1 MSVASATSSPPGS
14 PRAARSAVIAINA
27 GALWPMPG
35 GISSAPWVDVRLH
48 PAAGG
53 GLTQAGIR
61 PITGSPVEAR
71 ALPAIPVCW
80 TLGWHVTRIG
90 PTLASGRRKS
100 RPESRLFTAQSG
112 AHRPVGRG
120 RGDGPPHRL
129 QADPPLRGFAV
140 PAALAGCD
148 VRHATPGAEDD
159 VIAQARIRIRHNTSP
174 SICRSFRALQV
185 TLLQTGVAD
194 ASGYNRPPYGAQSC
208 SIRR

>member
-1 MSVASATSSPPGS
+1 MMSVASATSPPPGS

-112 AHRPVGRG
+112 AHRPAGC
-120 RGDGPPHRL
+120 GDGPPHRV
-129 QADPPLRGFAV
+129 QADPPLHGFAV

-148 VRHATPGAEDD
+148 VRYATLGLEEDPI
-159 VIAQARIRIRHNTSP
+159 VQNRIRVGPNTSP
-174 SICRSFRALQV
+174 SICRSFGALQV
-185 TLLQTGVAD
+185 TLLQTMRLCP
-194 ASGYNRPPYGAQSC
+194 RP
-208 SIRR
+208 